1 MGKVLG
7 GVIWTTRRVPFWI
20 VIGVIAVTY
29 EILYMA
35 TTTRLER
42 RIDRMMEDVRIAEH
56 GNPAAG
62 RWLQDQYWKKLAEEG
77 R

>member
-20 VIGVIAVTY
+20 VIGVIAVIY

-42 RIDRMMEDVRIAEH
+42 
-56 GNPAAG
+56 
-62 RWLQDQYWKKLAEEG
+62 
-77 R
+77 